1 MTNVMKPVLNCS
13 CFNLDEKNGK
23 QIKTKIFNGCETCQ
37 PPFWVNVTLFLNE
50 REKINNNY
58 CLIQTIFKCCYRI
71 IEMFFVWFTLPE
83 NELWKMQD
91 LKNFVFLKFLNI
103 FVSFV
108 PLKIIRVL
116 LLIYHRNI
124 QWNSVI
130 TNKIISPKWLF
141 CNTKHNETR
150 L

>member
-50 REKINNNY
+50 REQINNNY
-58 CLIQTIFKCCYRI
+58 CLIQTIFKRCYRI
-71 IEMFFVWFTLPE
+71 IEMFLYDLVHRE
-83 NELWKMQD
+83 MSYEKCKAWKI
-91 LKNFVFLKFLNI
+91 LFFLKFLNI